1 MGTLVALVCPLTGT
15 CMPHATSARL
25 VARLEWL
32 ASQMETGVV
41 ITDAPGNILWVN
53 EGFRR
58 MTGFALDELVG
69 RRPGALLQG
78 PDTDPATVRVMHDG
92 LEHERPFLVEVLN
105 YARDGRPYWVSID
118 CHPLRDADGALEG
131 FIALEIDITARRA
144 AERRVLDSEQR
155 YRSLFEHAH
164 DAILVANDAG
174 AYVDANPAALRL
186 LGYTREELLGLTVTD
201 LISPA
206 EALPAWRSFEVEG
219 AQRGELVLRRRDGQ
233 RRTVEYNAVR
243 DFLPGLHLSMLR
255 DVTDRRLAEMRSR
268 RSDRLEALGTLAGG
282 IAHDFNNIL
291 TGMLGELAVLRE
303 ELQGA
308 GASADAM
315 ASPMRR
321 ADDSIASVL
330 ASGERARDLIR
341 RILSFSRMHEPSQV
355 PLALNPVVHDAS
367 RLLRALLPSMVE
379 LRVEVPEQSPWVN
392 GDPTALHQIVTNLVT
407 NSWHALPAVGGV
419 IDVRVQ
425 LVATRPERE
434 GLALLPCGP
443 LVCLSVRDNGHGM
456 DAETQAR
463 IFEPLFTTKPVGE
476 GTGLGLAAVQSMVDA
491 HGGAIEVASAV
502 GQGTTFSIWLPALAS
517 HAPRAGTPTGTA
529 AVRPA
534 QTGRVVLADDDAQT
548 RAALERMLRH
558 LGFSVE
564 AYGDPREVLARISA
578 SPDTLDVLLTDLS
591 MPGMTG
597 EHLVTSVRAVRANL
611 PVVVLSGFLAGDVRS
626 RLDAIGVPALDKPP
640 SLDVLA
646 RVLARVRG

>member
-1 MGTLVALVCPLTGT
+1 MPL
-15 CMPHATSARL
+15 ATSSRL

-32 ASQMETGVV
+32 ASQMDTGVV
-41 ITDAPGNILWVN
+41 ITDAPGNVLWVN

-58 MTGFALDELVG
+58 MTGYELTELVG
-69 RRPGALLQG
+69 RRPGPLLQG
-78 PDTDPATVRVMHDG
+78 PDTDAATVRVMHDA

-105 YARDGRPYWVSID
+105 YSRDGSPYWVSID
-118 CHPLRDADGALEG
+118 CHPLRDAQGALEG
-131 FIALEIDITARRA
+131 FIALEIDITARRT
-144 AERRVLDSEQR
+144 AEQRVHDSEQR

-174 AYVDANPAALRL
+174 AYVDANPAALRM

-201 LISPA
+201 LIPPA
-206 EALPAWRSFEVEG
+206 EALPAWRSFEADG

-255 DVTDRRLAEMRSR
+255 DVTDRRLTEMRSR

-291 TGMLGELAVLRE
+291 TGMLGELAVLQE
-303 ELQGA
+303 ELR
-308 GASADAM
+308 SACMTSA
-315 ASPMRR
+315 ATAPTMRR
-321 ADDSIASVL
+321 ADASIASVL

-341 RILSFSRMHEPSQV
+341 RILSFSRMHEPSQA
-355 PLALNPVVHDAS
+355 PLALNPVVHEAS

-379 LRVEVPEQSPWVN
+379 LRVDLPETSPWVN
-392 GDPTALHQIVTNLVT
+392 GDATALHQIVTNLVT

-425 LVATRPERE
+425 VLSTRPDRE
-434 GLALLPCGP
+434 SLALLPSGP
-443 LVCLSVRDNGHGM
+443 VVCLSVRDNGHGM
-456 DAETQAR
+456 DADTQAR
-463 IFEPLFTTKPVGE
+463 IFEPLFTTKPAGE

-491 HGGAIEVASAV
+491 HGGIIDVSSTV
-502 GQGTTFSIWLPALAS
+502 GHGTTFSIWLPAIAS
-517 HAPRAGTPTGTA
+517 PEPRSGTPGGVA

-534 QTGRVVLADDDAQT
+534 HTGRVVLADDDAQT

-597 EHLVTSVRAVRANL
+597 EHLVTSVRAVRADL
-611 PVVVLSGFLAGDVRS
+611 PVIVLSGFLAGDVRA

-640 SLDVLA
+640 SLDMLSRALV
-646 RVLARVRG
+646 RVRA

>member
-1 MGTLVALVCPLTGT
+1 MALVCPSSGT
-15 CMPHATSARL
+15 RMPHATASPL

-32 ASQMETGVV
+32 AGQMETGVV
-41 ITDAPGNILWVN
+41 ITDAPGNVLWVN

-58 MTGFALDELVG
+58 MTGYSLEELVG
-69 RRPGALLQG
+69 RRPGPLLQG
-78 PDTDPATVRVMHDG
+78 PDTDPVTVAAMHDA
-92 LEHERPFLVEVLN
+92 LAQARPFCAEVLN
-105 YARDGRPYWVSID
+105 YTRDGSPYWVSID

-144 AERRVLDSEQR
+144 AEQRVHDSEQR

-174 AYVDANPAALRL
+174 TYVDANPAALRL
-186 LGYTREELLGLTVTD
+186 LGYARDELLGLSVTD
-201 LISPA
+201 LIPPA
-206 EALPAWRSFEVEG
+206 DALPAWRSFKAEG

-233 RRTVEYNAVR
+233 QRTVEYNAVR

-303 ELQGA
+303 ELRAALPVSGA
-308 GASADAM
+308 M
-315 ASPMRR
+315 TPTLQR
-321 ADDSIASVL
+321 ADQSVHAIL
-330 ASGERARDLIR
+330 AGGERARDLIR
-341 RILSFSRMHEPSQV
+341 RILAFSRVHEPTQV
-355 PLALNPVVHDAS
+355 PLALGPVVHEAS

-379 LRVEVPEQSPWVN
+379 LRVHVPDTTPWVN
-392 GDPTALHQIVTNLVT
+392 GDATALHQVITNLVT

-419 IDVRVQ
+419 IEVRIETVDRAPQ
-425 LVATRPERE
+425 RE
-434 GLALLPCGP
+434 SLSMLPAGP
-443 LVCLSVRDNGHGM
+443 LVCLYVRDNGHGM
-456 DAETQAR
+456 DRDTLDR

-491 HGGAIEVASAV
+491 HGGVIEVDSAV
-502 GQGTTFSIWLPALAS
+502 GRGTCFTIWLPALPS
-517 HAPRAGTPTGTA
+517 HAMHPGTPVGST
-529 AVRPA
+529 AVRP
-534 QTGRVVLADDDAQT
+534 THSGRVVLADDDAQT

-597 EHLVTSVRAVRANL
+597 EHLVTSVRAVRADL
-611 PVVVLSGFLAGDVRS
+611 PVVVLSGFLAADVRA
-626 RLDAIGVPALDKPP
+626 RLETIGVPALDKPP
-640 SLDVLA
+640 SLDMLS
-646 RVLARVRG
+646 RVLVRVRG